1 MYLKFTIIPP
11 VLFIFTE
18 IHMQL
23 EIAKYETHQT
33 DFSFKACPPP
43 PPCVNLRGWTEVK
56 IQVFSEYEHVA
67 YRIEE
72 DSACRQHGSKC

>member
-1 MYLKFTIIPP
+1 MKHIKQILVLKP
-11 VLFIFTE
+11 
-18 IHMQL
+18 
-23 EIAKYETHQT
+23 A
-33 DFSFKACPPP
+33 PP

-56 IQVFSEYEHVA
+56 IQVFLEYEHVA